1 MNTCWEKIGIWGD
14 KSCVE
19 LTNYSHCQNCPV
31 YSITGRNLLE
41 QKSPLDYR
49 QEWTELLTQEKVT
62 LKHTLQGQISVV
74 IFRMGREWFALKSQF
89 FQEITQI
96 SPIRAIP
103 NRSNK
108 ILLGLVNIR
117 GELNLC
123 ISLKELLG
131 LEMSEK
137 EDNFQQNEMIY
148 QRMVVLE
155 KEGNNWVF
163 SVDQIYG
170 VYRFHPDELE
180 KIPDSLSKSGN
191 NYTKGMIKWKDNNV
205 NYLDDELL
213 FYTLDHKV
221 L

>member
-1 MNTCWEKIGIWGD
+1 
-14 KSCVE
+14 
-19 LTNYSHCQNCPV
+19 
-31 YSITGRNLLE
+31 
-41 QKSPLDYR
+41 
-49 QEWTELLTQEKVT
+49 
-62 LKHTLQGQISVV
+62 ISVV
-74 IFRMGREWFALKSQF
+74 IFRIGREWFALKSQF
-89 FQEITQI
+89 FKEITHI
-96 SPIRAIP
+96 LPIRAIP
-103 NRSNK
+103 NRSNQ

-131 LEMSEK
+131 LQMSEK
-137 EDNFQQNEMIY
+137 EDNFQQNEIIY

-170 VYRFHPDELE
+170 VYRFSPDELE
-180 KIPDSLSKSGN
+180 KVPDSLSKSGN
-191 NYTKGMIKWKDNNV
+191 NYTKGMIKWSDQNV